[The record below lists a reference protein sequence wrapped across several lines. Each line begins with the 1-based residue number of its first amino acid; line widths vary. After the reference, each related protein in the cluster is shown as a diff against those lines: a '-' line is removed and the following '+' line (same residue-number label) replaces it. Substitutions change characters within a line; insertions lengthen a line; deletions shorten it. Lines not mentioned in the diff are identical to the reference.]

1 MPALNSDTANRLH
14 SRTVKALAQE
24 CGFDLAGV
32 TTASPVDEA
41 GFFTEWLARGYAGEM
56 AYLYGRRAEMR
67 ADVRALLP
75 SARSVICLGILYNT
89 PVPYSTQ
96 WSEPDLA
103 WISRY
108 AWGDDYHDLLRAR
121 MEKLVSRMQQLAVFE
136 FKICVDTSPVLERAL
151 AQRAGL
157 GWIGHNTCLINQKI
171 GSWVFLG
178 EILVSLEL
186 GPDQPAP
193 FRCGSCRKCIEACPT
208 GAIVPTGKPE
218 GPAYTLDSRLCISY
232 WTIEHRGAMPAGY
245 RGQVKNNV
253 FGCDICQDVCPWN
266 RRAPAT
272 GDPTFGPRWN
282 GPPPLDKFA
291 AITEEEFRQIFRSSP
306 VRRAR
311 YLGFLRN
318 VAVAMGNSG
327 NPRYREALENLAA
340 SGDAVVREHA
350 LWALEKIGRV

>member
-1 MPALNSDTANRLH
+1 MPALDLSAAKALH
-14 SRTVKALAQE
+14 SGAVKALAQE
-24 CGFDLAGV
+24 CGFDLAGI
-32 TTASPVDEA
+32 TTAGPLREA
-41 GFFTEWLARGYAGEM
+41 GFYTEWLARGYAAEM
-56 AYLYGRRAEMR
+56 EYLYGRRAEMR
-67 ADVRALLP
+67 GDVRTLLP

-108 AWGDDYHDLLRAR
+108 AWGEDYHDLLRAR
-121 MEKLVSRMQQLAVFE
+121 MEELASRMQQLAAFE

-186 GPDQPAP
+186 EPDEPAP

-208 GAIVPTGKPE
+208 GAIVPTGKLE
-218 GPAYTLDSRLCISY
+218 GPAYALDSRLCISY
-232 WTIEHRGAMPAGY
+232 WTIEHRGPMPGGH

-272 GDPTFGPRWN
+272 ENPAFAPRWN
-282 GPPPLDKFA
+282 NPPLDKFA

-306 VRRAR
+306 VQRAR
-311 YLGFLRN
+311 YSGFLRN

-340 SGDAVVREHA
+340 SGGELVREHA
-350 LWALEKIGRV
+350 LWALQKIGGL